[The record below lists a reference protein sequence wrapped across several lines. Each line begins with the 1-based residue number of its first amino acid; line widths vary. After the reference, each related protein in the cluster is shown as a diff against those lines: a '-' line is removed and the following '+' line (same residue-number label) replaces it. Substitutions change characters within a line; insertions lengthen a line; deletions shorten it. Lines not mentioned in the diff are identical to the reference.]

1 MHLFLIVF
9 LHLSA
14 LVSSQGILMA
24 DSKKLDT
31 QEIHERC
38 NPLVVA
44 NDPNRWLPESGSD
57 TSYTS
62 SREETPS
69 TVDTVI
75 IGPQTGPGTPDTIVL
90 PAPPPGTPGSP
101 GSPRTHTLRS
111 PRRRNQEQRKPALS
125 GVCGNRY
132 TTISLDSCLGWNPTN
147 GGSFVAQRNG
157 RGMEKGDCHTCGYE
171 RGQGTGEFVITCLCD
186 NTPPRRYVPGA
197 ESPRRRDFTQRE

>member
-1 MHLFLIVF
+1 
-9 LHLSA
+9 
-14 LVSSQGILMA
+14 MA

-38 NPLVVA
+38 NPLTVA

-62 SREETPS
+62 SREGTPS

-75 IGPQTGPGTPDTIVL
+75 IGPQTRPGTPDTIEL
-90 PAPPPGTPGSP
+90 PVPPGSPEAPGSP
-101 GSPRTHTLRS
+101 GSPRTPTLRN

-132 TTISLDSCLGWNPTN
+132 TTISLDSCLGWNPAN
-147 GGSFVAQRNG
+147 GGSFVAQKNG
-157 RGMEKGDCHTCGYE
+157 RGMEKGDCHTCEYK
-171 RGQGTGEFVITCLCD
+171 RGQGVGEFAITCLCN
-186 NTPPRRYVPGA
+186 NTPLRRYVPGA
-197 ESPRRRDFTQRE
+197 ETPRRRNFIQPGVITIDKNNRFRCFDLVGV